1 MYYYY
6 CVYVIKKIGE
16 LASKSPWLSGKAS
29 GHESKGKR
37 KVCGSRLTR

>member
-6 CVYVIKKIGE
+6 SAYVITKIRE

-29 GHESKGKR
+29 GHESREK
-37 KVCGSRLTR
+37 